1 MLTNYAMIM
10 SKEGLI
16 KKLKQDILLWQ
27 GIKPRDCGEKEEMG
41 LGRLERAFPHGV
53 FPRKAIHE
61 FISIVPEHS
70 AASNGF
76 IAGLLSRLMAEG
88 DACVWISASRKL
100 FPASLRLFHVD
111 PDRLIF
117 VDVASE
123 KEVIWVLEEAL
134 KCEGLAAV
142 VAELNDLS
150 LIESRRLQLAVE
162 QSGVTGILL
171 RKDSRKV
178 LSNVASARW
187 RITPLPS
194 ITEDG
199 MPGLGFPRWRVEL
212 TKVRNG
218 NPGEWEFQ
226 WGGDGFLELEKA
238 ASEQMELVVER
249 RLLG

>member
-1 MLTNYAMIM
+1 MD
-10 SKEGLI
+10 SKEVLI

-27 GIKPRDCGEKEEMG
+27 GMKPRETGGKEEMG
-41 LGRLERAFPHGV
+41 LGRLEKAFPHGV

-61 FISIVPEHS
+61 FISILPEHS

-76 IAGLLSRLMAEG
+76 IGGLLSRLMADG
-88 DACVWISASRKL
+88 GACIWISASRKL
-100 FPASLRLFHVD
+100 YPVSLRQFNVE
-111 PDRLIF
+111 PDRMIF
-117 VDVASE
+117 IDVSTE
-123 KEVIWVLEEAL
+123 KEVLWLLEEAL

-162 QSGVTGILL
+162 QSGVTGIIL
-171 RKDSRKV
+171 RKDARKV

-194 ITEDG
+194 VMEEG
-199 MPGLGFPRWRVEL
+199 MPGLGFPCWKVEL

-226 WGGDGFLELEKA
+226 WGGDSFLELKK
-238 ASEQMELVVER
+238 SRLEQRESVVER
-249 RLLG
+249 RLIG

>member
-1 MLTNYAMIM
+1 MVMK
-10 SKEGLI
+10 SKEVLI
-16 KKLKQDILLWQ
+16 KKLQQDILLWQ
-27 GIKPRDCGEKEEMG
+27 GIKPRECGKKEEMG
-41 LGRLERAFPHGV
+41 LGPLEKAFPQGV

-76 IAGLLSRLMAEG
+76 IGGLLSRLMANGE
-88 DACVWISASRKL
+88 ACLWISASRKL
-100 FPASLRLFHVD
+100 YPASLRLFNVD

-117 VDVASE
+117 VDVSSE
-123 KEVIWVLEEAL
+123 KEVLWVLEEAL

-171 RKDSRKV
+171 RKDARKV

-187 RITPLPS
+187 RITPLAS
-194 ITEDG
+194 VTEEG

-226 WGGDGFLELEKA
+226 WGEDGFLELEKA
-238 ASEQMELVVER
+238 APVQGGLVIEQ